1 MLMSFMNQIQ
11 VIMIAAMTEI
21 RVLLQV
27 VHDSKTDKERERE
40 VF

>member
-1 MLMSFMNQIQ
+1 MNQIQ
-11 VIMIAAMTEI
+11 VIMVAAMTEI

-27 VHDSKTDKERERE
+27 VHDNKTDKERERE